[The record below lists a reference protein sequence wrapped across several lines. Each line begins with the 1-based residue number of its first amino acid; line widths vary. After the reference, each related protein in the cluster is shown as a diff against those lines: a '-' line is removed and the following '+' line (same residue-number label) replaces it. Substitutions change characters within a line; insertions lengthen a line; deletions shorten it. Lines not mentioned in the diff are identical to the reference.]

1 MEGNMM
7 LLFPVVCPIAAGIGV
22 LAGKVFRKNR
32 KYLVGLSAAVLVLE
46 LVLTVGALLSGG
58 HSQHGQ
64 RTPA

>member
-32 KYLVGLSAAVLVLE
+32 KYLVGLSAAVLVLS
-46 LVLTVGALLSGG
+46 LSSLWGLSCQAGVL
-58 HSQHGQ
+58 
-64 RTPA
+64 